1 MDKTYHD
8 PACVAV
14 GELKAKLSE
23 YLRLVKGGREL
34 LVTERGRPIARLAP
48 IGDEVRNDRRVEALV
63 AAGTARPPLRPL
75 SDDFFQRAPESH
87 AFITL
92 DTRLAHAARLE
103 GFQVL
108 PH

>member
-1 MDKTYHD
+1 MDRTYHD
-8 PACVAV
+8 PASVAV

-75 SDDFFQRAPESH
+75 PDDFFQRRRIRDPEGRS
-87 AFITL
+87 
-92 DTRLAHAARLE
+92 LAALLE
-103 GFQVL
+103 ERAEGR
-108 PH
+108 